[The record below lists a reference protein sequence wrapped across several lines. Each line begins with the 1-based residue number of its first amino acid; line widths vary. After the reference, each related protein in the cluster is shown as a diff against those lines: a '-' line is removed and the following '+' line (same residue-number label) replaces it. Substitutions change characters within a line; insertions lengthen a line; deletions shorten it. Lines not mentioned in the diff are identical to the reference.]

1 MISILFY
8 REGLLYSLS
17 SVEDDKGDG
26 HFAVKEADT
35 KWEGNGKKGDRE
47 GGQRTNERVRC
58 TMQSRFLERAK
69 RDEKFYGPVR
79 CQQRRR

>member
-35 KWEGNGKKGDRE
+35 KWEGNGKKGK
-47 GGQRTNERVRC
+47 GGSVR
-58 TMQSRFLERAK
+58 MNAVHNAESLFRACKK
-69 RDEKFYGPVR
+69 R
-79 CQQRRR
+79 

>member
-35 KWEGNGKKGDRE
+35 KWEGMGTRGIWGTAYE
-47 GGQRTNERVRC
+47 
-58 TMQSRFLERAK
+58 
-69 RDEKFYGPVR
+69 
-79 CQQRRR
+79 

>member
-35 KWEGNGKKGDRE
+35 KWEGNGKKGK
-47 GGQRTNERVRC
+47 GGIGGDSVR
-58 TMQSRFLERAK
+58 MNAVHNAESLFRACKK
-69 RDEKFYGPVR
+69 R
-79 CQQRRR
+79 